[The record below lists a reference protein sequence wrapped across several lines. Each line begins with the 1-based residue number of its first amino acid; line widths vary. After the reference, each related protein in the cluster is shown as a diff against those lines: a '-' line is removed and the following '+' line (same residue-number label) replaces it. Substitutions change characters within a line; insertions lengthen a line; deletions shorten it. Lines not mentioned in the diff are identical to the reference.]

1 MAKRGR
7 KSIEITEQDICDIML
22 LNSQGYMATRI
33 SEIIG
38 KPYFKVLAV
47 IKDNG
52 GESRQGRSKSTDGTT
67 KKEQSKA
74 LWDSGLHNIDM
85 IAQKLNTNRNNI
97 RWYLNNNY
105 GIKTRAKE
113 LPIDYEAEKIAK
125 KHLSGEKVRGDISN
139 LARKFE
145 VSRQFAHQR
154 VEIAKEKLKNG

>member
-7 KSIEITEQDICDIML
+7 KPIEITEQDISDIML
-22 LNSQGYMATRI
+22 LNSKGYMAHRI
-33 SEIIG
+33 AEIIG

-52 GESRQGRSKSTDGTT
+52 GESRTGRSKSTDGTT
-67 KKEQSKA
+67 KKEQAKA
-74 LWDSGLHNIDM
+74 LWDSGLHNVDL
-85 IAQKLNTNRNNI
+85 IAQKLGSKPKNI
-97 RWYLNNNY
+97 LWELNNTY

-125 KHLSGEKVRGDISN
+125 RHLKGEKVRGDISN
-139 LARKFE
+139 LAKKFA

-154 VEIAKEKLKNG
+154 VEFAKEKLKNG